1 MSGYLLLR
9 DNKQTGPYSKD
20 ELIAKGFKPYD
31 LIWAEGKSAGWRYPS
46 ELPEFIS
53 YAPVVE
59 EQPFDRFF
67 KKTSST
73 NSNNKLAT
81 ELKPAFEKAVDEEV
95 KEAEP
100 IAPSPTPAKV
110 ISIPSKKVFVTLP
123 GSSNGN
129 SQATI
134 VYAERKQEEKREE
147 KPVLTNTAVVKEK
160 TTEYEADKPV
170 AESKQMATP
179 PPAGTYTSYKQ
190 NNQFLSDR
198 IAPVVQ
204 EEKLYIPPATTTRTT
219 RNIFI
224 GAVAVCLLL
233 GGIIIGLLISGNKV
247 SQEQRELSARIK
259 QIQERENAKKEFPP
273 AVNTNTTPQTGENS
287 ADMTII
293 PVSSGNA
300 EPLAETP
307 TTEKEAINTNKKP
320 NRDNGAINTVQKTDE
335 FSPNAKPVAGDNTDK
350 NKNTLEKPEDTKVDI
365 AAESARQNIYQLVSV
380 EGSKF
385 KTGVLGGISNLQLTV
400 ANNSL
405 YPLDQIE
412 VLINYMNVEKR
423 IVKKQ
428 TLVIT
433 DVAAGEQKTIDVP
446 KSNRGVYVSY
456 SITKINSRALG
467 LAHSGL

>member
-59 EQPFDRFF
+59 EQPFDRFY

-73 NSNNKLAT
+73 TSTNKLVT
-81 ELKPAFEKAVDEEV
+81 ELKPAFEKAVDEEIKKV
-95 KEAEP
+95 EP
-100 IAPSPTPAKV
+100 AAPSPTPAKV

-160 TTEYEADKPV
+160 TTEYNADIPV
-170 AESKQMATP
+170 TESKQMATP
-179 PPAGTYTSYKQ
+179 SPAGTYTNYKQ
-190 NNQFLSDR
+190 NNQFLSDH
-198 IAPVVQ
+198 IDPVVK
-204 EEKLYIPPATTTRTT
+204 EEKLYMGPAKTTGTT

-224 GAVAVCLLL
+224 GAVAACLLL

-247 SQEQRELSARIK
+247 SQEQRELSARIR
-259 QIQERENAKKEFPP
+259 QIQERENAKKELPP
-273 AVNTNTTPQTGENS
+273 VLNTNTTPQTAENS
-287 ADMTII
+287 ADMNII

-300 EPLAETP
+300 EASA
-307 TTEKEAINTNKKP
+307 TEKEAINTNKKP
-320 NRDNGAINTVQKTDE
+320 NRENEVINTVQKTDE
-335 FSPNAKPVAGDNTDK
+335 ISPKAKPVAGDNNDK
-350 NKNTLEKPEDTKVDI
+350 NKNTAEKPEDTKPDI

-405 YPLDQIE
+405 YPLDQVE

-446 KSNRGVYVSY
+446 KSSRGVYVSY